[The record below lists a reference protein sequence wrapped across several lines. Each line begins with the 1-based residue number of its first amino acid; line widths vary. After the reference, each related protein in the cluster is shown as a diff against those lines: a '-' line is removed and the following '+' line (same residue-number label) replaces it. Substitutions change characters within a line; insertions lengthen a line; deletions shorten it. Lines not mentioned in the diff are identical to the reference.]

1 MENYNPTTPAM
12 QLKDLMKKYQ
22 AFDLDLQDAITQIAD
37 GRIQLPEF
45 QRKFKWKKAEQQSLL
60 ESIQKN
66 YPVGSLLLL
75 EVSQDENHQT
85 PFYMRTFQGVT
96 ATSQVPKYLV
106 LDGQQ
111 RLTTCYMAFS
121 NSGSSIP
128 VIDLKSMY
136 KAARNIV
143 QPGKDSFMESIRWE
157 KKATHVDGLL
167 FTKNLLPFSFL
178 TERTE
183 LRERLATYRNDLL
196 ANQETVDF
204 GKYVDVELESSI
216 DIFFNYQFP
225 CVLLPSDLDLEAVAN
240 VFTKINTTGLR
251 LSAFDLCV
259 STLFPKNIRLRAI
272 WEDARNDSLVASL
285 DEDGTVAL
293 QTLALLANVDS
304 RKATLFQT
312 ITADFINRFWERAIE
327 GMRLASQFLSD
338 IGATN
343 SKSIPYDALI
353 PTLSAAM
360 IEVGKPTSVPLAALR
375 RSQLSR
381 WVLQTAFTQRY
392 TEGIDPKR
400 ALDFPLIVKYFKL
413 GDVPEFLKESAV
425 WHNSTMPTIS
435 NSGARFKA
443 FLILLNR
450 THPRDFYDTN
460 NTLGIDVA
468 NQGKA
473 EIHHIFP
480 RGYFKSKGLDA
491 SDADK
496 AFNMTFLTRE
506 SNNFISDRAP
516 SIYLQDLENHFLEKG
531 VKPEAVEASLLDLLR
546 DHFISA
552 DVLAAM
558 RVDDFELFLSLRSN
572 LVLQYLQNEFQI
584 PFDQTQESTS
594 QIDEG
599 FEDSE

>member
-1 MENYNPTTPAM
+1 
-12 QLKDLMKKYQ
+12 MKKYQ
-22 AFDLDLQDAITQIAD
+22 AFDLDLQDAISQIGD
-37 GRIQLPEF
+37 GTIQLPEF
-45 QRKFKWKKAEQQSLL
+45 QRKFKWTKAEQLSLL

-75 EVSQDENHQT
+75 EVSQDENHQS
-85 PFYMRTFQGVT
+85 PFHMRTFQGVPG
-96 ATSQVPKYLV
+96 TSSSPKYLV

-111 RLTTCYMAFS
+111 RLTTCFLAFS

-136 KAARNIV
+136 KAARNLV
-143 QPGKDSFMESIRWE
+143 QPGKDSFMESIKWE
-157 KKATHVDGLL
+157 KRTNQIEGVL
-167 FTKNLLPFSFL
+167 FTKDLLPFSFL

-183 LRERLATYRNDLL
+183 LRERLAKYRNNLL
-196 ANQETVDF
+196 ANPDSADF
-204 GKYVDVELESSI
+204 GNYVDVELESSI
-216 DIFFNYQFP
+216 DIFFSYQFP
-225 CVLLPSDLDLEAVAN
+225 CVLLPTNLDLEAVAN

-259 STLFPKNIRLRAI
+259 STLFPKGIRLRAI

-285 DEDGTVAL
+285 DEDGTVVL
-293 QTLALLANVDS
+293 QTIALLATVDS
-304 RKATLFQT
+304 RKATLFKT
-312 ITADFINRFWERAIE
+312 ITADFITRFWERAIE

-343 SKSIPYDALI
+343 SKSIPYDALL

-360 IEVGKPTSVPLAALR
+360 IEVGNPTTVPLAAVR
-375 RSQLSR
+375 EAQVAR

-400 ALDFPLIVKYFKL
+400 ESDFPLIVKYFKL
-413 GDVPEFLKESAV
+413 GDVPDFLQEAAV
-425 WHNSTMPTIS
+425 WQNSTMPGIS

-450 THPRDFYDTN
+450 THPRDFYSTTK
-460 NTLGIDVA
+460 TLGIDVT

-480 RGYFKSKGLDA
+480 RGYFKSKGLEA
-491 SDADK
+491 SAADK

-516 SIYLQDLENHFLEKG
+516 SIYLKDLENHFLEKG
-531 VKPEAVEASLLDLLR
+531 VKPEAVEVSLLDLLK

-558 RVDDFELFLSLRSN
+558 RADDFELFLASRAK
-572 LVLQYLQNEFQI
+572 LVLKYLEDEFQI
-584 PFDQTQESTS
+584 PFDQTRESMS
-594 QIDEG
+594 QADEG